1 LAQLYLC
8 LASHRTVFSFAQQ
21 PAAPLFGS
29 NCCYKARVAVH
40 PPKAAAAETVCMNL
54 IERYI
59 LRIAGMAFLA
69 TLGVLTAVIWLTQ
82 ALHDLDLITSK
93 GQGALRFLTITGM
106 WIPSLVMVIAPIAL
120 FIAVLFS
127 LNKLNSDSEL
137 VVTAASGLS
146 PFGLLRP
153 YALLIVLVAGFCAL
167 VSLWIMP
174 ASFRVMRSAW
184 IEVRS
189 DFLTKIVRPGQFNAL
204 DKGLVFHYRDRG
216 PGGELLGV
224 FMLDRRDPKEVSV
237 YLAENGIITK
247 ISDKSFIVLQT
258 GTLQKQDK
266 GAIPAMMTFDSYAL
280 DLSNFGPKAFYGP
293 LKPRERPTQEMLNY
307 DVSDPYTRENEG
319 RFRAEL
325 HERFIS
331 PLYAMAMGLIGFAA
345 LGSPRTTRQTRG
357 LALAGATLVAVALR
371 VAGFAVSGALTRG
384 PEAVIFAYALPLLGM
399 AGAVLYAF
407 RYALT
412 PLLRFARLVPAEAR

>member
-1 LAQLYLC
+1 M
-8 LASHRTVFSFAQQ
+8 T
-21 PAAPLFGS
+21 
-29 NCCYKARVAVH
+29 
-40 PPKAAAAETVCMNL
+40 L

-59 LRIAGMAFLA
+59 LRVAGTAFLA

-93 GQGALRFLTITGM
+93 GQTALKFLTITGM

-127 LNKLNSDSEL
+127 LNRLNGDSEL

-153 YALLIVLVAGFCAL
+153 YGLLIVLVACLCGL

-174 ASFRVMRSAW
+174 ASFGVMRNAW
-184 IEVRS
+184 TEVKS

-204 DKGLVFHYRDRG
+204 ENGLVFHYRDRG

-224 FMLDRRDPKEVSV
+224 FMLDRRDPGQVSV

-247 ISDKSFIVLQT
+247 IEDKSYIVLRT
-258 GTLQKQDK
+258 GTIQKQDH
-266 GAIPAMMTFDSYAL
+266 GAIPAMVTFDSYAL
-280 DLSNFGPKAFYGP
+280 DLSNFGPKIFGGP
-293 LKPRERPTQEMLNY
+293 LKPRERSTLELLNY
-307 DVSDPYTRENEG
+307 DISDPYTRDNEG
-319 RFRAEL
+319 RFRADL

-331 PLYAMAMGLIGFAA
+331 PLYALALGLIAFAAMGA
-345 LGSPRTTRQTRG
+345 PRTTRQTRG
-357 LALAGATLVAVALR
+357 LALASATLAAVLLR
-371 VAGFAVSGALTRG
+371 VAGFGASGWLARG
-384 PEAVIFAYALPLLGM
+384 PEGVVFAYALPLLGTIC
-399 AGAVLYAF
+399 ALLYAF
-407 RYALT
+407 RFLFT
-412 PLLRFARLVPAEAR
+412 PLFRGAGPIPVGAR

>member
-1 LAQLYLC
+1 M
-8 LASHRTVFSFAQQ
+8 S
-21 PAAPLFGS
+21 
-29 NCCYKARVAVH
+29 
-40 PPKAAAAETVCMNL
+40 L

-59 LRIAGMAFLA
+59 FRVAGMAFLA
-69 TLGVLTAVIWLTQ
+69 TLGVLTAVIWLQQ

-93 GQGALRFLTITGM
+93 NQSILKFLTITGM

-174 ASFRVMRSAW
+174 ASFVLMRDAW
-184 IEVRS
+184 VEVRS
-189 DFLTKIVRPGQFNAL
+189 DFLTKIVRPGQFNSL
-204 DKGLVFHYRDRG
+204 ENGLVFHYRDRG

-224 FMLDRRDPKEVSV
+224 FMLDRRDANQVNV

-247 ISDKSFIVLQT
+247 IEGKSFIVLQT
-258 GTLQKQDK
+258 GTIQRQDK
-266 GAIPAMMTFDSYAL
+266 GAIPAMVTFDSYAL
-280 DLSNFGPKAFYGP
+280 DLSNFGPKAFMGP
-293 LKPRERPTQEMLNY
+293 LKPRERSTRELLNY

-319 RFRAEL
+319 RFRADL
-325 HERFIS
+325 HERFVS
-331 PLYAMAMGLIGFAA
+331 PLYAMAMGLIAFAA

-357 LALAGATLVAVALR
+357 LALGGATVAAVALR
-371 VAGFAVSGALTRG
+371 VGGFGVAGALARG
-384 PEAVIFAYALPLLGM
+384 PEAVPFAYALPLLGM
-399 AGAVLYAF
+399 VGAGLYAF
-407 RYALT
+407 RYALI
-412 PLLRFARLVPAEAR
+412 PLLRFSRPVPSEAR